1 MFAENTHKSN
11 DIIGISIFEN
21 KESDNILQYI
31 GQAGHFNQLWQASTI
46 LLLCLSLSVIR
57 VLVIDS

>member
-31 GQAGHFNQLWQASTI
+31 RSSWSFQSALAGEHNSPPLFV
-46 LLLCLSLSVIR
+46 SVGHQGFGH
-57 VLVIDS
+57 